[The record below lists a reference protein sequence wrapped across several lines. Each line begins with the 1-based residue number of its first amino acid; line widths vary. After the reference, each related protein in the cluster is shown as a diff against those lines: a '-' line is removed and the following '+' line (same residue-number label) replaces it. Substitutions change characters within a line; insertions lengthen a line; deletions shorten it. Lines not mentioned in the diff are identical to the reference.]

1 MKGSVFAGRYLFLH
15 RFQALYRYWWTL
27 APQPQKLFRRAN
39 PYFQDL
45 KRQLLQEDFA
55 VRPFY
60 RIVDRFAFRVSLPSR
75 DGMMQITE
83 AHFIGVDVGGTK
95 VAAGL
100 VNSAGEIT
108 HQTRAPMVATDA
120 MAGLAA
126 VISAIDSVR
135 TSAKL
140 DSEPQNP
147 ISGIGICAPGPLNPH
162 TGVVVNPPNLP
173 GWRNFP
179 LASEISK
186 AYGLRVRVDNDGN
199 AAALA
204 EALWGAGREYRNVFC
219 VTIGT
224 GIGTGIVF
232 DRRIYH
238 GRTGAAG
245 EGGHMTI
252 DYRGPRC
259 GCGKLGC
266 IEALAS
272 GPAIARRASE
282 KIAAGRQSAILD
294 YARGDVHHITS
305 EMVGRAYLAGD
316 ALAKEL
322 LQKTAEFLAVW
333 LGNIVDLL
341 EPDVMIIGGGAATM
355 LRPFFDE
362 IRNRLP
368 RWCVNSQCLEIPLVT
383 AHYGADAG
391 IAGGAAL
398 CRAETQVDNL

>member
-1 MKGSVFAGRYLFLH
+1 
-15 RFQALYRYWWTL
+15 
-27 APQPQKLFRRAN
+27 
-39 PYFQDL
+39 
-45 KRQLLQEDFA
+45 
-55 VRPFY
+55 
-60 RIVDRFAFRVSLPSR
+60 
-75 DGMMQITE
+75 
-83 AHFIGVDVGGTK
+83 VDVGGTK

-100 VNSAGEIT
+100 VDSIGEIT
-108 HQTRAPMVATDA
+108 HQTRIPMVATDA
-120 MAGLAA
+120 TAGLAA
-126 VISAIDSVR
+126 VTSAIDSVR
-135 TSAKL
+135 SAAQLNAPNLNKESQRL
-140 DSEPQNP
+140 
-147 ISGIGICAPGPLNPH
+147 ISGIGICAPGPLCPR

-179 LASEISK
+179 LGDLVSK
-186 AYGLRVRVDNDGN
+186 AYRLPVRVDNDGN

-204 EALWGAGREYRNVFC
+204 EALWGAGRGYRNIFC
-219 VTIGT
+219 ATIGT

-238 GRTGAAG
+238 GRTGAAA

-282 KIAAGRQSAILD
+282 KIAAGRSSSILELAGGRLD
-294 YARGDVHHITS
+294 HITS

-316 ALAKEL
+316 LLAKEV
-322 LQKTAEFLAVW
+322 LQETAMFLTVW

-341 EPDVMIIGGGAATM
+341 EPDVMIIGGGAASM
-355 LRPFFDE
+355 LQPFFEE
-362 IRNRLP
+362 IRDRLP
-368 RWCVNSQCLEIPLVT
+368 AWCVNSHCQEVPLVT

-398 CRAETQVDNL
+398 CLELSSSNVESKVSVPDGF